1 MPALSVPSGTRSRR
15 ALRGLAAATALAVVP
30 ALGVANTATAQ
41 QGHRSTI
48 SQSSHDRQL
57 APRTHFTMQAD
68 GSSGLTA
75 GGEGIPNIDSVKKTI
90 ATYYGDPGTRHRGQD
105 VVALHRRDDC
115 HPAGPEDLPQDG
127 LQPRRQAGREA
138 RAGLRRGR
146 HHAVDVRHGGRGRC
160 TSTSTRPC
168 RTSGS
173 RSSASRRH
181 RAWSSF
187 VNTAAATGVHRLRS
201 HRPQRRPEGRHRGQP
216 GQGRVHRL
224 RRRPLLHEVDRRRGP
239 LSSRHTSRA
248 LRRSARPSSTR
259 PAPAS
264 TSRTSAT
271 TSCSTSA
278 TSGPTCRVGTPTA
291 S

>member
-90 ATYYGDPGTRHRGQD
+90 ATYYGDPGTGIAD
-105 VVALHRRDDC
+105 KTSSPYIAEMAAPWSD
-115 HPAGPEDLPQDG
+115 PEDLPQDG

-138 RAGLRRGR
+138 RARLRRGR
-146 HHAVDVRHGGRGRC
+146 HHAVDVRHGSRGHALQLRPRAAGRLGPGAALPGHAGHGRA
-160 TSTSTRPC
+160 SSTRQQ
-168 RTSGS
+168 RWGS
-173 RSSASRRH
+173 PSSVSP
-181 RAWSSF
+181 
-187 VNTAAATGVHRLRS
+187 AAATT
-201 HRPQRRPEGRHRGQP
+201 RRPPPWQP

-224 RRRPLLHEVDRRRGP
+224 HGGQFYTKWTGADANKPAYITCAAAKCTTVEYKAGTRKHIEEDLGYDIVLNVGDQWSDLQGGYADR
-239 LSSRHTSRA
+239 S
-248 LRRSARPSSTR
+248 
-259 PAPAS
+259 
-264 TSRTSAT
+264 
-271 TSCSTSA
+271 
-278 TSGPTCRVGTPTA
+278 
-291 S
+291 